1 MILTPLPPNEQI
13 FPILYTYKQTMQ
25 KKVLV
30 LIKKFTYIDFHFKSM
45 LLDTFLKGVN
55 NIQIAIKLS
64 ILNLDFIWLQRFP
77 SLG

>member
-13 FPILYTYKQTMQ
+13 SPILYTYKQTMQ

-55 NIQIAIKLS
+55 NIQITIKLS
-64 ILNLDFIWLQRFP
+64 ILNLDFIWLQSFP

>member
-1 MILTPLPPNEQI
+1 MSKFPLFYILIN
-13 FPILYTYKQTMQ
+13 KQC

-64 ILNLDFIWLQRFP
+64 ILNLDFIWLQSFP